1 MHILG
6 DFLAVGTQ
14 MKTERPGKAAGIVP
28 VDSIEGPTVRLK
40 NGSVMRVDDSTLAR
54 ELMPGN

>member
-14 MKTERPGKAAGIVP
+14 MKIERPGKAAGIVP
-28 VDSIEGPTVRLK
+28 VDSIQGR
-40 NGSVMRVDDSTLAR
+40 R
-54 ELMPGN
+54 

>member
-14 MKTERPGKAAGIVP
+14 MKIERPGKAAGIVP
-28 VDSIEGPTVRLK
+28 VDSIQGPTVKLQ
-40 NGSVMRVDDSTLAR
+40 NGECEGWTMLQR
-54 ELMPGN
+54 PGG